1 MIDLIQNNEQW
12 STTREK
18 LNEVIATVNVLAG
31 EYTAKPVFSSISA
44 SFEPKTNEI
53 TVIIGF
59 ANAGNWPFRQ
69 LAVEVCTDKF
79 VSGDF
84 TRFYADEEDIV
95 SGTPMSG
102 SVELTKSFDKPVD
115 AVNIY
120 CRAVWAGMVVSAVVL
135 AAVSAS

>member
-31 EYTAKPVFSSISA
+31 EYTAKPVFSSIGA
-44 SFEPKTNEI
+44 SFDPKTNEI

-102 SVELTKSFDKPVD
+102 SVKLTRSFDKPGD
-115 AVNIY
+115 AVYIY